1 MTMPNNLS
9 LTIDAARLQA
19 EIDTLATYSD
29 APAPAVTRILFTPT
43 ELDARDYVRGLM
55 RDAGLTLRE
64 DAVGNIF
71 GRWEGADD
79 TLPAVATGSHIDAI
93 PFSGKYD
100 GVVGV
105 LGAVEAVRALRQAG
119 FTPQRPIELIM
130 FTAEEPTRFK
140 VGCLGS
146 RALAGK
152 LTPAKLL
159 ALTDG
164 DGNPF
169 DAVRRQAGYT
179 DSLDDV
185 ELPGGH
191 YDSFVELHIEQ
202 GPRLEAAKLPLGVVT
217 AIAAPAT
224 VRVQFEGSG
233 GHAGTVLMPDRR
245 DALPAAAE
253 LILSV
258 EKIAQS
264 STSPDAVATV
274 GLCHIYPGAVNSI
287 ASRIYIEVDIRDIDL
302 TSRNRMVDTVVQVA
316 KAIAE
321 RRKLGYEVLVL
332 NADDPC
338 TCGREVIG
346 AVVES
351 IEALGYPYQTM
362 VSRAYHDTLFMADL
376 CPTTMIFVPS
386 QNGYSH
392 RPDEYTAPEDIARG
406 VEVLAH
412 TLARLAGGEG

>member
-1 MTMPNNLS
+1 MPNNLS

-43 ELDARDYVRGLM
+43 ELEARDYVRGLM
-55 RDAGLTLRE
+55 REAALSLRE

-105 LGAVEAVRALRQAG
+105 LGAIEAVRALRQAG

-152 LTPAKLL
+152 LSPVKLL
-159 ALTDG
+159 DLTDG

-169 DAVRRQAGYT
+169 DAVRRQAGYI

-287 ASRIYIEVDIRDIDL
+287 ASRVYIEVDIRDIDL

-316 KAIAE
+316 KTIAE
-321 RRKLGYEVLVL
+321 RRKLEYEVVVL

-412 TLARLAGGEG
+412 TLARLAGGTE